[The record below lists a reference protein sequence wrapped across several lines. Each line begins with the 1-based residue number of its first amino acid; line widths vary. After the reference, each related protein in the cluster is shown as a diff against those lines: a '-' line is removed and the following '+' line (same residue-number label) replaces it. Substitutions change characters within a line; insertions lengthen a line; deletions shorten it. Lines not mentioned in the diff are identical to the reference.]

1 MAEPGLEAGLG
12 RSSMAVP
19 RTASPTAVAG
29 PVKAWPAAWP
39 PQLTARLVLPRL
51 GFEQAL
57 LGGLCLSQIDPERTS
72 ALAYEAS
79 NKLTLNV

>member
-1 MAEPGLEAGLG
+1 
-12 RSSMAVP
+12 
-19 RTASPTAVAG
+19 
-29 PVKAWPAAWP
+29 
-39 PQLTARLVLPRL
+39 L